1 MDRKGRTQGT
11 RRRVTT
17 MLQFVAIFIGKCQIG
32 KKVRNEM
39 SRGAVSKP
47 FLSPKEQRWDS
58 SLFSLTQM
66 GWGCEPAWGMR
77 EAVAKKL
84 ASYPMTMSY
93 DRYHVVRENTFK
105 GLRS

>member
-1 MDRKGRTQGT
+1 MGSGWGDSKACYYYATICCYFH
-11 RRRVTT
+11 
-17 MLQFVAIFIGKCQIG
+17 LGKCQIG

-39 SRGAVSKP
+39 SRGAESKP

-93 DRYHVVRENTFK
+93 DRYHAVRENTFK